1 MSTILNQE
9 NNLIKIKQYIID
21 SKGQKIAAI
30 LDIEELKRLEKLIED
45 LADLR
50 TIEERKNETEEDY
63 EAYSNK
69 RKSQLII
76 EKFLTLL

>member
-1 MSTILNQE
+1 MSAILNQE

-30 LDIEELKRLEKLIED
+30 LDIEELKRLEELIED

-69 RKSQLII
+69 RKSQLNV
-76 EKFLTLL
+76 

>member
-21 SKGQKIAAI
+21 NKGQKIAAI
-30 LDIEELKRLEKLIED
+30 LDIEELKRLEELIED

-69 RKSQLII
+69 RKSQLNV
-76 EKFLTLL
+76 